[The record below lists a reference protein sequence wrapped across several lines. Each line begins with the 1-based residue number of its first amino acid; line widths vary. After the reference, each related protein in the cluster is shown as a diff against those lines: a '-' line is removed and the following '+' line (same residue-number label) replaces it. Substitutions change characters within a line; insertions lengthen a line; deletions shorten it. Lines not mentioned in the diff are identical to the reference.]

1 MTVIACTVQRESLG
15 PELSSTLYIGTE
27 RAKASRREN
36 GEKKR
41 ALKGSPL
48 HQLDP
53 FVDSDGIVRVGGRL
67 RRARLEYGEKHPAL
81 LPKSH
86 HLANLVV
93 RHYHS
98 QVHYQG
104 RLITHGA
111 IRQAGYSL
119 IGGHRTVAKEL
130 NKCVVCKKL
139 REPLLDQR
147 MRPSPT

>member
-1 MTVIACTVQRESLG
+1 MLSRMQARMQPRMQ
-15 PELSSTLYIGTE
+15 PELPFTCVKSITE
-27 RAKASRREN
+27 D
-36 GEKKR
+36 
-41 ALKGSPL
+41 
-48 HQLDP
+48 LDP